1 MPKIEDTGDL
11 ELAPKGWAQKVKA
24 VDPRATD
31 VSLGMK
37 ENRWAWPQMA
47 KLNPGR
53 VAGGYVGGCIFESVW
68 GLVMGQSDGLDGSDM
83 VEKRDLTQVTVF
95 QDIGGLV
102 KYNVNIESIEL
113 TK

>member
-37 ENRWAWPQMA
+37 FRWGFGWALA
-47 KLNPGR
+47 SDGCNPGR
-53 VAGGYVGGCIFESVW
+53 VAGGML
-68 GLVMGQSDGLDGSDM
+68 GLYL
-83 VEKRDLTQVTVF
+83 
-95 QDIGGLV
+95 
-102 KYNVNIESIEL
+102 
-113 TK
+113 